1 MDETTNYDQIQQLIA
16 RLDQK
21 VAEINATRT
30 DPSAIASQ
38 ITANLQGF
46 VGVVISNFL
55 SKKKEEEEELKR
67 PREMIQPVIPIDI
80 VSVSPGAADQIATA
94 LEAAGIGKYNIK
106 INQINK
112 QSESDSGGMFSSIIG
127 MVMKVVGWV
136 AKNLAALLTRLGPM
150 LLPLA
155 AGATAIGVGML
166 FADEISD
173 LLGWAENPEQA
184 LQSDQAISTQTSVN
198 SQSTS
203 ETDDFEGS
211 SIDFQSI
218 SETDDFEESM
228 TDSAPGTPLERF
240 FETETGDEYIQQIE
254 SRVEGAEESRARME
268 TAMQMAGDQFD
279 QLYDV
284 DMIEQKSGG
293 RVTGQEL
300 RQEYIKAAV
309 AGDLNIEKLQNTAMY
324 MSGDGSTQ
332 DKVSGAID
340 MINQDREKMLLS
352 QAEQQVVIQQ
362 AESGAQSMSQY
373 FKSEQYVNSLVQN
386 SDDVT
391 KMQYNMLQQKSQS
404 FAAPDTSTPAPAGE
418 TLELPEPSIMPSSQ
432 TSTDKVSHLAELID
446 LSNQELQQSN
456 QQLASI
462 HEALQTIPTQG
473 SSQTNNISTQS
484 ETDDS
489 FNVELVR
496 SMVS

>member
-1 MDETTNYDQIQQLIA
+1 MDENTNHDQIQQLIS

-30 DPSAIASQ
+30 DPSVIASQ
-38 ITANLQGF
+38 ITSNLQGF

-80 VSVSPGAADQIATA
+80 VSVSPGAAGQIAAA

-106 INQINK
+106 INQINQ
-112 QSESDSGGMFSSIIG
+112 QSEGDSGGMFSSIIG

-136 AKNLAALLTRLGPM
+136 ATNLAALLMRLGPM

-166 FADEISD
+166 FADEISE
-173 LLGWAENPEQA
+173 LMGWAENPEQA
-184 LQSDQAISTQTSVN
+184 LQGDKTISTQ
-198 SQSTS
+198 
-203 ETDDFEGS
+203 S

-218 SETDDFEESM
+218 SETDDFEKSM
-228 TDSAPGTPLERF
+228 EDSAPGTPLERF

-254 SRVEGAEESRARME
+254 SRVEGAEQSRDRME
-268 TAMQMAGDQFD
+268 TTMQTAGEQFD

-284 DMIEQKSGG
+284 DTIEEKSGG
-293 RVTGQEL
+293 KVTGQEL

-309 AGDLNIEKLQNTAMY
+309 AGDLNVVKLQNTAMY
-324 MSGDGSTQ
+324 MSGEGSAQ

-340 MINQDREKMLLS
+340 RINQDQEKMSLT
-352 QAEQQVVIQQ
+352 QAEQQIVIQQ
-362 AESGAQSMSQY
+362 AESGAQSMDQY
-373 FKSEQYVNSLVQN
+373 FNSEQYVNNLVQN

-391 KMQYNMLQQKSQS
+391 KMQYNMLQQKSQT
-404 FAAPDTSTPAPAGE
+404 FATPDTSSSPSPTGV
-418 TLELPEPSIMPSSQ
+418 TLDLPEPSSMPSSQ
-432 TSTDKVSHLAELID
+432 PGTDNDKVSHLTELMD
-446 LSNQELQQSN
+446 LSNQELQQGN

-462 HEALQTIPTQG
+462 YEALQSIPDQG

-484 ETDDS
+484 ETEDP

>member
-30 DPSAIASQ
+30 DPSVIASQ
-38 ITANLQGF
+38 ITSNLQGF

-67 PREMIQPVIPIDI
+67 PRDIIQPVIPIDI

-106 INQINK
+106 INQIN
-112 QSESDSGGMFSSIIG
+112 QQPQSDSGGMFSSIVG

-155 AGATAIGVGML
+155 AGATAVGLGVL

-184 LQSDQAISTQTSVN
+184 LQGDKAISTQSAIN
-198 SQSTS
+198 
-203 ETDDFEGS
+203 
-211 SIDFQSI
+211 FQSI
-218 SETDDFEESM
+218 SETDDFEKSM
-228 TDSAPGTPLERF
+228 EDSAPGTPLERF
-240 FETETGDEYIQQIE
+240 FETDTGDEYIQQIE
-254 SRVEGAEESRARME
+254 SRVEGAEQSRARME
-268 TAMQMAGDQFD
+268 TAMQMASDQFE

-284 DMIEQKSGG
+284 DTVTEKSGG
-293 RVTGQEL
+293 KITGEQL
-300 RQEYIKAAV
+300 REQYIRDAV
-309 AGDLNIEKLQNTAMY
+309 AGDLTVEKLRDISMY
-324 MSGDGSTQ
+324 MFGDGTPQ
-332 DKVSGAID
+332 DKLSVAID
-340 MINQDREKMLLS
+340 RVNQDREKMSLT
-352 QAEQQVVIQQ
+352 QAEQQIVIQQ
-362 AESGAQSMSQY
+362 AESGAQSMDQY
-373 FKSEQYVNSLVQN
+373 FKSEQYVNNLVEN
-386 SDDVT
+386 SDDIT
-391 KMQYNMLQQKSQS
+391 RMQYNMLQQKAETFQT
-404 FAAPDTSTPAPAGE
+404 PDTSPSSSPSPASD
-418 TLELPEPSIMPSSQ
+418 TLDLPEPSITTSSQ
-432 TSTDKVSHLAELID
+432 TETDKVSHLAELID
-446 LSNQELQQSN
+446 LSNQELQQGN

-462 HEALQTIPTQG
+462 YEALQTIPSQE

-484 ETDDS
+484 ETDDP

>member
-1 MDETTNYDQIQQLIA
+1 MDETTNYDQIQQLIS

-30 DPSAIASQ
+30 DPSVIASQ
-38 ITANLQGF
+38 ITSNLQGF

-80 VSVSPGAADQIATA
+80 VSVSPGAAGQIAAA

-106 INQINK
+106 INQINQ
-112 QSESDSGGMFSSIIG
+112 QSEGDSGGMFSSIIG

-136 AKNLAALLTRLGPM
+136 AKNLAALLMRLGPL

-155 AGATAIGVGML
+155 AGDTAIGVGML
-166 FADEISD
+166 FADEISE
-173 LLGWAENPEQA
+173 LMGWAENPEQA
-184 LQSDQAISTQTSVN
+184 LQGDKAISTQSN
-198 SQSTS
+198 
-203 ETDDFEGS
+203 
-211 SIDFQSI
+211 IDFKSI
-218 SETDDFEESM
+218 SETDDFERSM
-228 TDSAPGTPLERF
+228 EDSAPGTPLERF

-268 TAMQMAGDQFD
+268 AVMQMAGEQFD

-284 DMIEQKSGG
+284 DTIEEKSGG
-293 RVTGQEL
+293 KVTGQQL

-309 AGDLNIEKLQNTAMY
+309 AGDLNVEKLQNTAMY
-324 MSGDGSTQ
+324 LSGEGSTQ

-340 MINQDREKMLLS
+340 RINQDREKMSLT
-352 QAEQQVVIQQ
+352 QAEQQIVVQQ
-362 AESGAQSMSQY
+362 ANSGAQSMDQY
-373 FKSEQYVNSLVQN
+373 FKSEQYVNNLVQN
-386 SDDVT
+386 SDEIT
-391 KMQYNMLQQKSQS
+391 KMQYNMLQQKSQT
-404 FAAPDTSTPAPAGE
+404 FAVPDTSPPAPAGD
-418 TLELPEPSIMPSSQ
+418 TLELPDESIMSSPQ
-432 TSTDKVSHLAELID
+432 ADTDKVSHLAELID
-446 LSNQELQQSN
+446 LSNQELQQGN

-462 HEALQTIPTQG
+462 YEALQTLPDQS

-484 ETDDS
+484 EIEDP